1 MYSRVFKI
9 NTTFFIFF
17 AFIFRLL
24 FVNISLATPDTSYN
38 HKLSAKQFSNLL
50 KKRRRS
56 AEVATSS
63 VSKDFSVVEV
73 CEEDL
78 DSEDDLAKANSP
90 VILSILFSFL
100 NYIPFITR
108 SGVSFDSIKC
118 NLFSKRY
125 LALSILRV

>member
-9 NTTFFIFF
+9 NTTFFIFV

-24 FVNISLATPDTSYN
+24 FVNISLATPDTSYS

-50 KKRRRS
+50 KRRRS
-56 AEVATSS
+56 PDVGAQSS
-63 VSKDFSVVEV
+63 AKDFSVVEV

-90 VILSILFSFL
+90 AILSILFSFL
-100 NYIPFITR
+100 NYIPFIPKP
-108 SGVSFDSIKC
+108 GVSFDSIKC
-118 NLFSKRY
+118 NLFPKRY